1 MEKPLLTKGCTSM
14 IGFLL
19 GDVMAQLLIEKVA
32 YNWYRTF
39 RLATFGLLVHGT
51 TGHWFY
57 GKLDNAIPGKG
68 GGAVASKVFI
78 DQVLWN
84 PIFGIMFFGYMGLMQ
99 NMGIMGTIA
108 EIKSKLLSQ
117 VTGSWTVWPIK
128 QDCINFRFIPTDVRI
143 LYINTIQI
151 FYNCFLSILSRPS
164 WSGSAAAGP
173 GVVGPGGAYKRTYKR
188 GARAARAGAAPQVT
202 RYIHA
207 SLRLRPCVKRC
218 LTEGSRS
225 PRKGGGASFARRPH
239 SVSGARRTGAS
250 WEDVSRDLRRCARA
264 RARAP
269 QLW

>member
-1 MEKPLLTKGCTSM
+1 MKVAILALCASAAAFVPRAPVSVARVSRAGTTAPTMLLGRKTVGAQARRVNQVVRKMADAAAETGGLQGAIATYEGWCKDAPLLTKGCTSM

-68 GGAVASKVFI
+68 GAAVATKVFI

-84 PIFGIMFFGYMGLMQ
+84 PIFGIMFFGYMDIMQ
-99 NMGIMGTIA
+99 NMGIGGTIA

-117 VTGSWTVWPIK
+117 VTGSWTVWPIAHT
-128 QDCINFRFIPTDVRI
+128 INFRFIPTDVRI

-151 FYNCFLSILSRPS
+151 FYNCFLSILS
-164 WSGSAAAGP
+164 AAA
-173 GVVGPGGAYKRTYKR
+173 K
-188 GARAARAGAAPQVT
+188 
-202 RYIHA
+202 
-207 SLRLRPCVKRC
+207 
-218 LTEGSRS
+218 
-225 PRKGGGASFARRPH
+225 
-239 SVSGARRTGAS
+239 
-250 WEDVSRDLRRCARA
+250 
-264 RARAP
+264 
-269 QLW
+269 